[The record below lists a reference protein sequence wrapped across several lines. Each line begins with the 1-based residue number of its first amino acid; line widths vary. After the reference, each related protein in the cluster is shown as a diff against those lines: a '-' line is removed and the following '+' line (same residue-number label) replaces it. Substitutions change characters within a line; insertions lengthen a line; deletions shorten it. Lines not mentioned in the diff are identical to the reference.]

1 LDLETLALNSVGD
14 TTIAGE
20 ARIGSCS
27 IQKDARREGGLM
39 TAERGRDRI
48 ERGQK
53 RVRGFLHGELVFDT
67 KEPRLVWELPYF
79 PTYYVP
85 EEDVAAGLVASGET
99 KSSPSRGDAEL
110 LDVKV
115 NGALVHHAA
124 HRYPDSPIEELR
136 SLVRFEW
143 NLLDEWLEED
153 EPIYTHP
160 RDPYTR
166 LDILHSSRHVEIVMN
181 GVKVAETDRPTIL
194 FETGLPPRYYL
205 PLTDVRIELLI
216 PSEKQTH
223 CPYKGTA
230 NYYSLEVDGRIHE
243 DFVWIYRSPLPESQ
257 KIAGLVAF
265 FNEKVDLYVDGEL
278 QDRPQTKFG

>member
-1 LDLETLALNSVGD
+1 MGT
-14 TTIAGE
+14 
-20 ARIGSCS
+20 
-27 IQKDARREGGLM
+27 
-39 TAERGRDRI
+39 ERGRVRI

-53 RVRGFLHGELVFDT
+53 RVRGYLGGELVFDT
-67 KEPRLVWELPYF
+67 REPRLVWEVPYF

-85 EEDVAAGLVASGET
+85 GSDVIAGLVASGET
-99 KSSPSRGDAEL
+99 KRSPSRGGAEL
-110 LDVKV
+110 LDVKI
-115 NGALVHHAA
+115 NGALVHNAA
-124 HRYPDSPIEELR
+124 LRYPASPIEELR

-143 NLLDEWLEED
+143 SALSEWLEED

-166 LDILHSSRHVEIVMN
+166 VDILHSSRHVEIVVD
-181 GVKVAETDRPTIL
+181 GVKVAETHKPTLL
-194 FETGLPPRYYL
+194 FETGLPTRYYL
-205 PLTDVRIELLI
+205 PLGDVRTELLT
-216 PSEKQTH
+216 PSRNQTH

-230 NYYSLEVDGRIHE
+230 SYYSLEVDGKVYD

>member
-1 LDLETLALNSVGD
+1 MS
-14 TTIAGE
+14 
-20 ARIGSCS
+20 S
-27 IQKDARREGGLM
+27 
-39 TAERGRDRI
+39 ERGRVRI

-53 RVRGFLHGELVFDT
+53 RVRGYLGGELVFDT
-67 KEPRLVWELPYF
+67 REPRLVWEVPYF

-85 EEDVAAGLVASGET
+85 ESDVAVGLVASGET
-99 KSSPSRGDAEL
+99 KRSPSRGEAEL

-115 NGALVHHAA
+115 NGALAHNAA
-124 HRYPDSPIEELR
+124 LRYPKSPIEELR

-143 NLLDEWLEED
+143 SSLGEWLEED

-166 LDILHSSRHVEIVMN
+166 VDILHSSRHVEIVVD
-181 GVKVAETDRPTIL
+181 GVKVAETDKPTLL
-194 FETGLPPRYYL
+194 FETGLPTRYYL
-205 PLTDVRIELLI
+205 PLSDVRTELLT
-216 PSEKQTH
+216 PTQKQTH

-230 NYYSLEVDGRIHE
+230 SYYSLEVDGKVYD

-265 FNEKVDLYVDGEL
+265 LNEKVDLYVDGEL